1 MKQVIEY
8 QFELEVVCKKRE
20 LLLIDSRLRNAET
33 MLKQMSDDS
42 PSQPP
47 LVADEPQETE
57 ADFDDEK
64 TKATQPIL
72 YARRKD
78 GQYVRL
84 VCSDSRHLFLFSS
97 NMFAG
102 SFSACPSP
110 RLVYFS
116 IHTPCLSP
124 DCLCL

>member
-47 LVADEPQETE
+47 QATDEPQETE

-84 VCSDSRHLFLFSS
+84 VCSDSAICPRSLSAGERLAMSIALPSSIAHFLFKHTVS
-97 NMFAG
+97 NK
-102 SFSACPSP
+102 
-110 RLVYFS
+110 
-116 IHTPCLSP
+116 
-124 DCLCL
+124 